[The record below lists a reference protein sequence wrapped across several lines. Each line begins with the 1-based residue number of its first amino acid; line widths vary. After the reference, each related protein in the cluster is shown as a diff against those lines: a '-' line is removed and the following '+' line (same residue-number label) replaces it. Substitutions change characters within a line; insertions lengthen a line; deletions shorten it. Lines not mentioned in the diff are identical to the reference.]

1 MDVRIDALKG
11 VVAGLDREDVQRI
24 SLPLPDDARRAALAR
39 AVAAA
44 EAAGR
49 GPELAGL
56 RARMRREAFVRY
68 DRALLRPTWLG
79 LNWGLSSGTSEDRVA
94 VAAALD
100 EAAVIVIA
108 DDLLTEAD
116 RDVLGWAP
124 EVLLGSAMHDTDSG
138 SLAHA
143 LPGDSRGQA
152 ATAAAAIGG
161 TLLGIGLIVA
171 PFVAGAPPRSRD
183 VGGGIPSDRAS
194 GSPGRRAP
202 SRVSIRVVPATPDRW
217 DDVVTLLGGASD
229 KVCWCQA
236 PRGFDTGPLR
246 HERRELLRLSSR
258 TTSRPGCSPIS
269 TMRSRAGAGSAFVGR
284 CPGSTTR
291 ARSRPSTSG
300 RCGRSCA

>member
-1 MDVRIDALKG
+1 MTDLEGFPMDVRIDALKG

-100 EAAVIVIA
+100 EAAVLVIA
-108 DDLLTEAD
+108 DDLLTEED

-171 PFVAGAPPRSRD
+171 PFVAAAAALARRRRRD
-183 VGGGIPSDRAS
+183 P
-194 GSPGRRAP
+194 
-202 SRVSIRVVPATPDRW
+202 
-217 DDVVTLLGGASD
+217 
-229 KVCWCQA
+229 
-236 PRGFDTGPLR
+236 
-246 HERRELLRLSSR
+246 E
-258 TTSRPGCSPIS
+258 
-269 TMRSRAGAGSAFVGR
+269 
-284 CPGSTTR
+284 
-291 ARSRPSTSG
+291 
-300 RCGRSCA
+300 